1 MKFLRHVGTLKDTG
15 HRVVVVFRKLPD
27 EPESCLVVETDSLPD
42 RFHQNLME
50 ALESITA
57 QETMEFYEYANR
69 QFFFDGSN
77 MLSTLHQ
84 RGFMRKIATNRVTMR
99 PRIDLE
105 INLSELNVGIDQV
118 NNGIDPDAIQV
129 GDNKVTDTN
138 WGDKD
143 VMSDSR
149 LADTL
154 RSQADMFEKQA
165 NELREQ
171 AASLDPK
178 KQKKTRISKKS
189 EVLS

>member
-50 ALESITA
+50 AVESITA
-57 QETMEFYEYANR
+57 QETMEFYDYANR
-69 QFFFDGSN
+69 QFFFDGTN

-84 RGFMRKIATNRVTMR
+84 RGFMRKIPSNRVTMR

-105 INLSELNVGIDQV
+105 INLSELNIGIDQV
-118 NNGIDPDAIQV
+118 NNGVEPDSIQA
-129 GDNKVTDTN
+129 GDNKVAPYND
-138 WGDKD
+138 D
-143 VMSDSR
+143 VINDAAMAQS
-149 LADTL
+149 L

-165 NELREQ
+165 AELRQQ
-171 AASLDPK
+171 AEALDPPK
-178 KQKKTRISKKS
+178 SKKTRLSKKS
-189 EVLS
+189 EVVS